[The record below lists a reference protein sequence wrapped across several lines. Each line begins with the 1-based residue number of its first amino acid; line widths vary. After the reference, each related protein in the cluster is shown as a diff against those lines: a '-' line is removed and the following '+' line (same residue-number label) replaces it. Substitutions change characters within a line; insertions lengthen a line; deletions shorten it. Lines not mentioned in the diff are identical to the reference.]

1 MKYIVE
7 QNICDFEAWMGGRET
22 LNALDELGEWSN
34 NKKEY

>member
-22 LNALDELGEWSN
+22 LNAVKRANE
-34 NKKEY
+34 KEY